1 MRPMPEVDENI
12 TPTDR
17 RTATAT
23 EIGMIGQLA
32 GQVFNSWG
40 FYFYFYLTVTRKIT
54 VNSVQSFFMLPLMPP
69 AAKGPTFSCSF
80 GQARTIHTYVP
91 ISRTNHGAGYVSPSA
106 LAKGACFRRKTGQS
120 SGRAERPPVISASN
134 LSGLSGVGSSRVQ
147 TKRYNTASEH
157 PASQGHWR
165 TALRAR
171 THKQYA
177 TEYYRHQCFANSRRG
192 TELEM

>member
-1 MRPMPEVDENI
+1 MP
-12 TPTDR
+12 
-17 RTATAT
+17 
-23 EIGMIGQLA
+23 
-32 GQVFNSWG
+32 
-40 FYFYFYLTVTRKIT
+40 
-54 VNSVQSFFMLPLMPP
+54 PLMPP
-69 AAKGPTFSCSF
+69 AAKGPTFSCPF
-80 GQARTIHTYVP
+80 GQDNTYVRIP
-91 ISRTNHGAGYVSPSA
+91 ISRTNHGAGYISPSA
-106 LAKGACFRRKTGQS
+106 LAKGAFFRRKTGQS

-147 TKRYNTASEH
+147 TKRYRYIQRAPSVTRT
-157 PASQGHWR
+157 PR